1 MEDITTQPPVPVS
14 KYAPFTYEEFKVIQS
29 EMEAMGYWLPKDA
42 TAQRKLWMN
51 CTRIRGKAENQP
63 CSCKQSAGLW
73 ARCVEDINT
82 FIKARI

>member
-1 MEDITTQPPVPVS
+1 MEQISNQPPVPES
-14 KYAPFTYEEFKVIQS
+14 KYAPFSYEEFKIIQAYMS
-29 EMEAMGYWLPKDA
+29 ALGYWVPKDV
-42 TAQRKLWMN
+42 TSQRNLWEN

-63 CSCKQSAGLW
+63 CTCKSSAGLW